1 MSTVEK
7 CCQTVKDFLGVL
19 NEIKTERARMQEGT
33 DNKPR
38 GFSEKDRKKI
48 LKLFNFEKWEGYM
61 KWIDEKL

>member
-19 NEIKTERARMQEGT
+19 NEIKTERARMQEGN

-48 LKLFNFEKWEGYM
+48 LKLFNF
-61 KWIDEKL
+61 